1 MKNDNKKHRIGIVD
15 FALVDAGLSH
25 HEALVYSYVQRFEKN
40 KRPCFASIP
49 HIAAELRFSECST
62 KRHIRRLITLNL
74 LRQTTKG
81 RGRYLNTTAVKLTRI
96 KLHPNGVKL
105 TLDRGQ
111 IELGDRG
118 QNEPLPLK
126 VLPIEDTNINLPVIN
141 INILNSKSDKSD
153 LDYAEFKRRFLANRH
168 KTSTGNLDDVPD

>member
-15 FALVDAGLSH
+15 FALIDAGLSH
-25 HEALVYSYVQRFEKN
+25 HEAIVYSYVERFEKN
-40 KRPCFASIP
+40 KRSCFASIP

-81 RGRYLNTTAVKLTRI
+81 RGRYLNTT
-96 KLHPNGVKL
+96 GVKM

-118 QNEPLPLK
+118 QIEPLPLE
-126 VLPIEDTNINLPVIN
+126 VLPIEDTNIKIPIKNYTKTKPKTGVVKGESVRGVTPTPARKPLSSQTRHW
-141 INILNSKSDKSD
+141 L
-153 LDYAEFKRRFLANRH
+153 AEM
-168 KTSTGNLDDVPD
+168 TGVSLDDLPN